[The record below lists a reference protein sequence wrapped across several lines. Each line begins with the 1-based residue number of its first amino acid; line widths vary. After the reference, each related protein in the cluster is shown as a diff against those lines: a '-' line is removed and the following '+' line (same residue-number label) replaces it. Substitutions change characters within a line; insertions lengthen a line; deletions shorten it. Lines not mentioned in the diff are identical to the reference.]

1 MGRAGSGMTL
11 RALRV
16 YDRLE
21 TAAELGHQVKLL
33 NAELAG
39 LKAVQA
45 ELRLTVADTRKTKAE
60 PLRSSQPA
68 VAARAQL
75 AGAGRQEPRQRVRV
89 NLPAP
94 HTGSEVG
101 SRR

>member
-60 PLRSSQPA
+60 PLD
-68 VAARAQL
+68 
-75 AGAGRQEPRQRVRV
+75 
-89 NLPAP
+89 LPNP
-94 HTGSEVG
+94 L
-101 SRR
+101 SRRELN